1 MNPRSNTQIDHSP
14 AMRDLDSRTFTA
26 ALIVGIALTVGIAG
40 SSFWL
45 SFAALRELA
54 VMAGTDAGRAWVLP
68 VVPDGA
74 IIATTVIGLALSH
87 HTDART
93 IRGRRFV
100 FAVLIVAAGASIL
113 GNGYHAT
120 LTQNSVPA
128 IVAAGIATVA
138 PLFLLAMTEVLAVIL
153 RAPRKQRDFEAQ
165 ADVAHGHRDVDA
177 AGISPAGSFMEET
190 SELAPAVWTTVLVY
204 LENPTWAYADVAKER
219 GVDPSVVSNHLAQW
233 FDLQKKIAQLC
244 GTGRPKDAI
253 GQAASLAKRPSLSVL
268 A

>member
-1 MNPRSNTQIDHSP
+1 MNPRSNDTQADHSP
-14 AMRDLDSRTFTA
+14 AMHELDSKTFTV

-68 VVPDGA
+68 VVLDGA

-87 HTDART
+87 HTDVRT

-100 FAVLIVAAGASIL
+100 FAVLTVAAGASIL

-120 LTQNSVPA
+120 LTQNTVPA

-153 RAPRKQRDFEAQ
+153 RAPRKQRNSEAH
-165 ADVAHGHRDVDA
+165 ADVAREHHDA
-177 AGISPAGSFMEET
+177 GTAGISPASSSMEET

-204 LENPTWAYADVAKER
+204 LENPTWAYVDVAKER

-233 FDLQKKIAQLC
+233 FDLQKNIAQLC
-244 GTGRPKDAI
+244 GTGEPKDSM
-253 GQAASLAKRPSLSVL
+253 GQATLTKRPSLSVF